1 MNIIFY
7 SAAPIL
13 CIMFVLWSFG
23 WAKGIR
29 LALESTGLY
38 FLGYFTALLG
48 ISILQLFN
56 AHWHLSSEV
65 FAVVFNLHL
74 LHLTTGAGVAGLY
87 ILKKIN
93 RGDREER
100 SIWMLAFLASLL
112 ALISLDILL
121 RIDTNALFYR
131 F

>member
-1 MNIIFY
+1 
-7 SAAPIL
+7 
-13 CIMFVLWSFG
+13 MFVLWSFG

-74 LHLTTGAGVAGLY
+74 LHLTTGAGAAGLY

-100 SIWMLAFLASLL
+100 SIWMLASLASLL

-121 RIDTNALFYR
+121 RLDTNALFYR